1 MVEFGEEDEVEE
13 DIANSTFGSLIHSCL
28 EELYTP
34 YAHRNKKGELI
45 SPAPGPITERHIAKM
60 LTDFPEVLRKYF
72 MNYFD
77 HNEALFQRGKN
88 LLSFEMALDLTK
100 QMLLKELA
108 YVKALKEPLV
118 IEQLEAK
125 FELNYTVQLSA
136 ENIPIHFVGYID
148 RIDRIGANHYR
159 VIDYKSGKVKDKD
172 VKMSQKEDAY
182 TNITKPKHALQLCL
196 YSLLFKEHYGHLPAE
211 ARIESLINR
220 DDEFALSIDK
230 NTDLTSVP
238 VLFEEGLQSLI
249 ENMLDTTQPFE
260 HDHDAKYCQFCT

>member
-1 MVEFGEEDEVEE
+1 
-13 DIANSTFGSLIHSCL
+13 
-28 EELYTP
+28 
-34 YAHRNKKGELI
+34 
-45 SPAPGPITERHIAKM
+45 
-60 LTDFPEVLRKYF
+60 
-72 MNYFD
+72 
-77 HNEALFQRGKN
+77 
-88 LLSFEMALDLTK
+88 
-100 QMLLKELA
+100 
-108 YVKALKEPLV
+108 VKALKEPLV

-125 FELNYTVQLSA
+125 FELNYTVQLPS

-220 DDEFALSIDK
+220 DDEFALSLDK
-230 NTDLTSVP
+230 NTDLTPVP
-238 VLFEEGLQSLI
+238 ILFEEGLQQLL
-249 ENMLDTTQPFE
+249 ENMLNEALPFE
-260 HDHDAKYCQFCT
+260 HDQAATYCQFCT